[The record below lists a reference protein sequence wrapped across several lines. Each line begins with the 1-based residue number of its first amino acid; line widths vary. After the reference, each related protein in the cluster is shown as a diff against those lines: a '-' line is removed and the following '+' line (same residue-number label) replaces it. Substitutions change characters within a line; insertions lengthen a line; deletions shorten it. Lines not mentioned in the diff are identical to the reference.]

1 MRQIKTTPEQEKAM
15 SYIALDPQ
23 EWIQNAWDN
32 RARQAMDE
40 IVETYTDRLARKVSV
55 AEKKQ
60 IVKDTKI
67 ETAKER
73 NTRAEKELF
82 SKT

>member
-1 MRQIKTTPEQEKAM
+1 MRTIQTTDVQEKAM

-40 IVETYTDRLARKVSV
+40 IVQEHSDKQPKKMTV
-55 AEKKQ
+55 AEKEE
-60 IVKDTKI
+60 IVKKANI
-67 ETAKER
+67 KTAAQR
-73 NTRAEKELF
+73 NQEVLEKL
-82 SKT
+82 KQ